1 MTEHDTSFDEF
12 TERLRGIIEDIGL
25 GRVRPKQIA
34 EIEAAIHRHQT
45 DQAVNRAIRPR

>member
-1 MTEHDTSFDEF
+1 LTEPDTSVDEF
-12 TERLRGIIEDIGL
+12 TERLRGILEDIAV